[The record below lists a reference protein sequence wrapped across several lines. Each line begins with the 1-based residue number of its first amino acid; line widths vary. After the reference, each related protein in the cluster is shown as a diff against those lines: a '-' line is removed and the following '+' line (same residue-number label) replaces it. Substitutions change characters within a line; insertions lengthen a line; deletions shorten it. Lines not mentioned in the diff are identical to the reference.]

1 MTWFPI
7 RTCQASI
14 RNADAPR
21 TWEKKKQTIF
31 YWLGKWVKCLIC
43 PVKTWVTGRK
53 MARPEQQEWTWK
65 FSTWTLGTLSQITGT
80 TGEKQNPYR
89 IIYCICK
96 LFFPLKHF
104 FKKQILLGFEDAA
117 QPLYLLL
124 GKSAEFERNHLT
136 PPHMT
141 EDHQRC
147 SSHHVPGWAGT
158 VLNTA
163 PGNVQIAGNKC
174 IFKKKNYQEK
184 RACEFCSLS
193 YLSHVPER
201 AKDRQ
206 PSVSYV
212 PAVAVWH
219 QRCFRG
225 TFGQLLPFHN
235 IWLGRR
241 LLFFLRTVPAFWLFF
256 QI

>member
-1 MTWFPI
+1 
-7 RTCQASI
+7 
-14 RNADAPR
+14 
-21 TWEKKKQTIF
+21 
-31 YWLGKWVKCLIC
+31 
-43 PVKTWVTGRK
+43 

-65 FSTWTLGTLSQITGT
+65 FSTWTLGTLSQVTGT
-80 TGEKQNPYR
+80 TGEKQNTYR

-174 IFKKKNYQEK
+174 ILKKKHYQEK
-184 RACEFCSLS
+184 RACELCSLS